1 MATTTAA
8 TRQAEG
14 SANAEAD
21 EPIRLSLLLSPPLY
35 DMLTTLAVE
44 THSSR
49 ADVLRRALALM
60 QVAVEARKKG
70 QKLGLVDEDQKLA
83 EEIIGLGL

>member
-1 MATTTAA
+1 MATTMTATGQA
-8 TRQAEG
+8 KGSAKAEAEG
-14 SANAEAD
+14 R
-21 EPIRLSLLLSPPLY
+21 IRLSLELSAPLY

-83 EEIIGLGL
+83 EEITGLGL